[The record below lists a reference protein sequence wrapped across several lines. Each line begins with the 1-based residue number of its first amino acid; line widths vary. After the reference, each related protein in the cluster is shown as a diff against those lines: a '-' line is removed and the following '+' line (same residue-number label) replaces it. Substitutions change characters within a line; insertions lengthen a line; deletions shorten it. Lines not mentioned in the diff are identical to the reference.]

1 MIPVHVDIPFDSVE
15 DMISMNR
22 FSQSEWLTIP
32 TLFSSAAGHTLNE
45 T

>member
-22 FSQSEWLTIP
+22 FSQCEWLTI
-32 TLFSSAAGHTLNE
+32 TYIV
-45 T
+45 